1 MRKII
6 LFASA
11 VLFSAGLFAQEDL
24 LSFANDSTQKKPKDY
39 TIATFKATRLVN
51 FHTIETQS
59 KRTLDFRISHRFG
72 DFSSGAYQAYGLD
85 GAATIK
91 LSLEY
96 CFDGRFQVGL
106 GRANDQKMWDGFA
119 KYALLRQ
126 TTDNSMPVSLTV
138 FSGAYYSFLADP
150 NASLPGGVDKYAHQV
165 DRLSFCDQFM
175 VARKFSRRFS
185 LQVGAAFV
193 HYNIVDLPSD
203 KNDAYFA
210 TVATRFKVTQRFAL
224 TAEYAFALNQYS
236 DTKYYSSGSVG
247 FDLETGGHV
256 FQIAFSNSTGLNE
269 PVYFA
274 RTDKDWMQAQV
285 RIGFNI
291 SRVFAL

>member
-1 MRKII
+1 MKKV
-6 LFASA
+6 
-11 VLFSAGLFAQEDL
+11 VLLAAIFLGSFSLFAQEDL

-96 CFDGRFQVGL
+96 CFDGRFQIGL

-119 KYALLRQ
+119 KYALLKQ
-126 TTDNSMPVSLTV
+126 TTDNSMPISLTV
-138 FSGAYYSFLADP
+138 VAGAYYTFMADP
-150 NASLPGGVDKYAHQV
+150 NASLPGGVDMYHNPV

-185 LQVGAAFV
+185 FQVGGAFV
-193 HYNIVDLPSD
+193 HYNIVQNARDQ
-203 KNDAYFA
+203 NDSYFA

-224 TAEYAFALNQYS
+224 TAEYAFSLNRYS
-236 DTKYYSSGSVG
+236 DTPYYNSGSVG

-269 PVYFA
+269 PIYFA